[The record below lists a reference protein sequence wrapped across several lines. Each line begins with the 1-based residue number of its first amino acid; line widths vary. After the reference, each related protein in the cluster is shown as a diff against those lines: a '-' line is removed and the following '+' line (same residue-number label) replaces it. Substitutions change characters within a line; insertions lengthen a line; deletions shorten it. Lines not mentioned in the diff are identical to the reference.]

1 MIHLRRAKISVLLVA
16 CLCAGANAAENA
28 ALTLGF
34 GGDPGSPLA
43 HAYSYGLPE
52 TADPTYTLRIPVVN
66 PEIRSVFYD
75 TVLTV
80 SNPGKIVQRV
90 SASRAYRAL
99 TDCDADR
106 AIIAEKLATAL
117 PREAVGEER
126 WQRQSADGRVVARA
140 VCENLRH
147 EPVPV
152 LNFEL
157 LLVQ

>member
-1 MIHLRRAKISVLLVA
+1 MINLRGAQISALLFA

-28 ALTLGF
+28 ALTIGF

-52 TADPTYTLRIPVVN
+52 TADPTYTLRIPVVI
-66 PEIRSVFYD
+66 PEIRTVFYD

-80 SNPGKIVQRV
+80 SNPDKIVQRV
-90 SASRAYRAL
+90 TASRAFRAL
-99 TDCDADR
+99 AECDAAR
-106 AIIAEKLATAL
+106 AIIADKLATAL
-117 PREAVGEER
+117 PREATGEER

>member
-1 MIHLRRAKISVLLVA
+1 MLKPRCVRFATTLFA
-16 CLCAGANAAENA
+16 CWCMSATATENM

-52 TADPTYTLRIPVVN
+52 TAEPTYTLRVPVVN
-66 PEIRSVFYD
+66 PEISGVFHD

-80 SNPGKIVQRV
+80 SNPEKIVQRV
-90 SASRAYRAL
+90 NASRAFRTLAE
-99 TDCDADR
+99 CEAAR
-106 AIIAEKLATAL
+106 KIIADKLATAL
-117 PREAVGEER
+117 PRETVGDDH
-126 WQRQSADGRVVARA
+126 WQRHSADGRVLARA
-140 VCENLRH
+140 MCENLRH

-157 LLVQ
+157 RLQQ

>member
-1 MIHLRRAKISVLLVA
+1 MTNSYGAKFSALLI
-16 CLCAGANAAENA
+16 LCWCASATAAENA
-28 ALTLGF
+28 VLTLAF

-52 TADPTYTLRIPVVN
+52 TTEPTYTLRVPVVN
-66 PEIRSVFYD
+66 PEISTVFND

-80 SNPGKIVQRV
+80 SNPEKIIQRV
-90 SASRAYRAL
+90 SASRAYRSLAE
-99 TDCDADR
+99 CDAAR
-106 AIIAEKLATAL
+106 RIIADKLATAL
-117 PREAVGEER
+117 PRETAGEER

-140 VCENLRH
+140 ACENLRH

-157 LLVQ
+157 LLR